1 MIVIKLISYHY
12 MRHLI
17 LFTAACLSICMFAA
31 CDNQTSQQPVLSTSP
46 IKEEPMKPKAPT
58 YPEELVSRG
67 SAIHKAALA
76 RTEDARLDV
85 WGTGFPSVQA
95 CIWIPEDQWNALS
108 IEDREA
114 FITYLKAQVPAI
126 RSNPDRYTG
135 IPEDAPAYKRLRDNI
150 ANMKD
155 GAFIIFTMIQDDG
168 RRIQS
173 RTVAESK

>member
-1 MIVIKLISYHY
+1 MKHLISVVV
-12 MRHLI
+12 
-17 LFTAACLSICMFAA
+17 ACSSICMFAA
-31 CDNQTSQQPVLSTSP
+31 CDSQTSQQPVLSTSY
-46 IKEEPMKPKAPT
+46 IKKEPVKPKAPT

-67 SAIHKAALA
+67 AAIHKEALA

-95 CIWIPEDQWNALS
+95 CIWIPEDQWKALS

-135 IPEDAPAYKRLRDNI
+135 IPEDAPAYKRIRDNI

-155 GAFIIFTMIQDDG
+155 GAFIIFTMVQDDG
-168 RRIQS
+168 RWIQS
-173 RTVAESK
+173 GTVAESK